1 MSTPFDEFIDDV
13 KKKRYHNHR
22 LELHSDIVSHGIL
35 KDLINSCDSFRE
47 DLDSRK
53 IRCWT
58 NVSAPGNR
66 GRKID
71 LFIGE
76 PAANGFS
83 PDLEKVRL
91 VIENK
96 SVITAHRNRTNR
108 FDDLKKALESIHG
121 VKKEAIIVA
130 TILVGLVDRF
140 LNIPDQVKK
149 RYKYQARTFE
159 RKILPRLSS
168 GDQSLW
174 KEFNWAISMNRAD
187 DPRTTVDHFKKLPR
201 RNPAYTH
208 EAGYDYVLIVPVR
221 IDNVN
226 PPELPRPNSLN
237 IDVDREYRTMLEV
250 ICKAYTARWHV

>member
-1 MSTPFDEFIDDV
+1 V
-13 KKKRYHNHR
+13 K
-22 LELHSDIVSHGIL
+22 
-35 KDLINSCDSFRE
+35 
-47 DLDSRK
+47 
-53 IRCWT
+53 
-58 NVSAPGNR
+58 APGDR

-76 PAANGFS
+76 PAADGLS
-83 PDLEKVRL
+83 PDLAKVRV

-130 TILVGLVDRF
+130 TILVGLADRV

-149 RYKYQARTFE
+149 RYIDRARQFE
-159 RKILPRLSS
+159 KKIVPRLSS

-174 KEFNWAISMNRAD
+174 NEFKWAISRNRPD
-187 DPRTTVDHFKKLPR
+187 DPRITVAHFQKLPR

-208 EAGYDYVLIVPVR
+208 EAGYDYVLIVPVN

-226 PPELPRPNSLN
+226 PPELPRPNALN
-237 IDVDREYRTMLEV
+237 IDIDKEYQAMLEV
-250 ICKAYTARWHV
+250 ICKAYTARWHL

>member
-1 MSTPFDEFIDDV
+1 MSTPFDEFIDDI
-13 KKKRYHNHR
+13 KKNRYHNHR
-22 LELHSDIVSHGIL
+22 LELHSDIVSRGIL
-35 KDLINSCDSFRE
+35 KDLRNSCDRLTE
-47 DLDSRK
+47 DLDSGK
-53 IRCWT
+53 ILYWM
-58 NVSAPGNR
+58 NVNAPGDR

-76 PAANGFS
+76 PAANDSS
-83 PDLEKVRL
+83 PDLEKVRI

-96 SVITAHRNRTNR
+96 SVVTAHRNRTNR

-130 TILVGLVDRF
+130 TILVGLADRF

-149 RYKYQARTFE
+149 RYKNKSRRFE
-159 RKILPRLSS
+159 KNILPRLSS
-168 GDQSLW
+168 GDQSLF
-174 KEFNWAISMNRAD
+174 KEFDWAVSMNRTD
-187 DPRTTVDHFKKLPR
+187 DPRKTVEHFQKLPR

-208 EAGYDYVLIVPVR
+208 EAGYDYVLIVPVY

-237 IDVDREYRTMLEV
+237 IDVDGEYQAMLEI
-250 ICKAYTARWHV
+250 ICKAYTARWHA

>member
-1 MSTPFDEFIDDV
+1 MSTPFDEFIADV
-13 KKKRYHNHR
+13 NKKRYHNHR
-22 LELHSDIVSHGIL
+22 LESHSDVVSRGIL
-35 KDLINSCDSFRE
+35 KDLTTSCDRFNE
-47 DLDSRK
+47 DLDSGK
-53 IRCWT
+53 IRCWI
-58 NVSAPGNR
+58 NVNAPGDR

-76 PAANGFS
+76 PAADGSS
-83 PDLEKVRL
+83 PDLEKVR
-91 VIENK
+91 VVVENK

-130 TILVGLVDRF
+130 TILVGLADRV

-149 RYKYQARTFE
+149 RYRGQARKFE

-174 KEFNWAISMNRAD
+174 KEFEWAISKNRTD
-187 DPRTTVDHFKKLPR
+187 DPRITVEHFQKLPR

-208 EAGYDYVLIVPVR
+208 EAGYDYVLIVPVY

-226 PPELPRPNSLN
+226 PPELPRANSLH
-237 IDVDREYRTMLEV
+237 IDVDKEYQAMLEV
-250 ICKAYTARWHV
+250 ICKAYTARWHL

>member
-1 MSTPFDEFIDDV
+1 MTTPFDEFIDDI
-13 KKKRYHNHR
+13 KKKGYHNHR
-22 LELHSDIVSHGIL
+22 LESHSDIVSHGIL
-35 KDLINSCDSFRE
+35 KDLTNSCDAFRK
-47 DLDSRK
+47 DIDSGK
-53 IRCWT
+53 IRCWK
-58 NVSAPGNR
+58 NVNAPGDR

-76 PAANGFS
+76 PAANGSS
-83 PDLEKVRL
+83 PDLGKVRL

-130 TILVGLVDRF
+130 TILVGLADRF

-149 RYKYQARTFE
+149 RYKHQVRKFE
-159 RKILPRLSS
+159 KKILPRLSS

-174 KEFNWAISMNRAD
+174 KEFNWAISMNRTD
-187 DPRTTVDHFKKLPR
+187 DPRATVEHFRKLPR

-208 EAGYDYVLIVPVR
+208 EAGYDYVLIVPVC

-226 PPELPRPNSLN
+226 PPELARPNSLN
-237 IDVDREYRTMLEV
+237 IDVDREYHAMLDV
-250 ICKAYTARWHV
+250 ICKAYAARWSL

>member
-1 MSTPFDEFIDDV
+1 MSTPFDEFIDDI

-22 LELHSDIVSHGIL
+22 LESHSDIVSYGIL
-35 KDLINSCDSFRE
+35 NDLTRFCDSFRE

-53 IRCWT
+53 ILCWK
-58 NVSAPGNR
+58 NVNAPGDR

-76 PAANGFS
+76 PVTNGSS
-83 PDLEKVRL
+83 PDLGKVRL

-130 TILVGLVDRF
+130 TILVGLADRF

-149 RYKYQARTFE
+149 RYKHQARKFE
-159 RKILPRLSS
+159 EKILPRLSS

-174 KEFNWAISMNRAD
+174 KEFNWAISKNRTD
-187 DPRTTVDHFKKLPR
+187 DPRTTVEHFLKLPR

-208 EAGYDYVLIVPVR
+208 EAGYDYVLIVPVC

-226 PPELPRPNSLN
+226 LPELPRPNSLN
-237 IDVDREYRTMLEV
+237 IDIDKEYHAMLEV
-250 ICKAYTARWHV
+250 ICKAYTARWHP

>member
-1 MSTPFDEFIDDV
+1 MGTPFDEFIDDI
-13 KKKRYHNHR
+13 KRTRYHNHR
-22 LELHSDIVSHGIL
+22 LELHSDVVSRGIL
-35 KDLINSCDSFRE
+35 RDLTNSCDSFRE
-47 DLDSRK
+47 DLDSGK
-53 IRCWT
+53 IRYWI
-58 NVSAPGNR
+58 NVNAPGDR

-76 PAANGFS
+76 PAAKGSS
-83 PDLEKVRL
+83 PDLEKVR
-91 VIENK
+91 VVVENK

-130 TILVGLVDRF
+130 TIMVGLADRV

-149 RYKYQARTFE
+149 RYKHQPRMFE
-159 RKILPRLSS
+159 KKILPRLSS

-174 KEFNWAISMNRAD
+174 KEFDWAVSMNRTD
-187 DPRTTVDHFKKLPR
+187 DPKTTVEHFQKLPR

-208 EAGYDYVLIVPVR
+208 EAGYDYVLIVPAY

-226 PPELPRPNSLN
+226 PPELPRPNLLN
-237 IDVDREYRTMLEV
+237 IDVDREYQAMLEV
-250 ICKAYTARWHV
+250 ICKAYTARWHP